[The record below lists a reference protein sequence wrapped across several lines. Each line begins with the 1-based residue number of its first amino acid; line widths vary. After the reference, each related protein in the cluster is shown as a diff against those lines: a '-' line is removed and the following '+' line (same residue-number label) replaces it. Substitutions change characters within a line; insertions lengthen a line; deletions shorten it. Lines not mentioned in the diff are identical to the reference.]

1 MRIHWLS
8 SSQYPCNPEQHRF
21 LPCPHFFF
29 QSRLSVL
36 EIGRARKIGEAAG
49 RALRLRRQR
58 PAGETSSEPHDHG
71 SPPEITDQYVCLQDA
86 RPPFGGT
93 NMRQVN
99 ALGEAT
105 QGLSELPASSALP
118 SHPVR
123 PCKGWRFFAACVKLV
138 KKREANRRLIEHF
151 GISSLPSLAIIRPS
165 FFRAPFLLH
174 LLKSEAGWS
183 HEHTLFCFQC
193 PRGHDST
200 NVSVAKV
207 VVENMHVLIIQKEA
221 IEIARNRERTCQ
233 RCPHQLA

>member
-1 MRIHWLS
+1 
-8 SSQYPCNPEQHRF
+8 
-21 LPCPHFFF
+21 
-29 QSRLSVL
+29 
-36 EIGRARKIGEAAG
+36 
-49 RALRLRRQR
+49 
-58 PAGETSSEPHDHG
+58 
-71 SPPEITDQYVCLQDA
+71 
-86 RPPFGGT
+86 
-93 NMRQVN
+93 MRQVN

-118 SHPVR
+118 SRAAVQGL
-123 PCKGWRFFAACVKLV
+123 GWQWRFAACVKLV

-151 GISSLPSLAIIRPS
+151 GISSLPSPAIIRPS

-233 RCPHQLA
+233 RCPH